1 MHGGDGEVVLFYFAL
16 FVFILILNFFW
27 GELTGRGG
35 KQKRKDGERSRI
47 GVEYMMK
54 FPKMVQLKIT
64 LKENSLK
71 HFKLPSKNEWSF

>member
-16 FVFILILNFFW
+16 FVFILILDFFW
-27 GELTGRGG
+27 GELTGRGE

-54 FPKMVQLKIT
+54 FPKTVQLKIM
-64 LKENSLK
+64 LKRK
-71 HFKLPSKNEWSF
+71 